1 MMSTNHPDTPTPHP
15 QKVAID
21 LLFQNNKICK
31 HVTDFKTFPPPFPVD
46 VINIR
51 SLTGNIFLK
60 KSE

>member
-21 LLFQNNKICK
+21 LLFKNNKICK
-31 HVTDFKTFPPPFPVD
+31 PVTDFKTFPPPFPVD